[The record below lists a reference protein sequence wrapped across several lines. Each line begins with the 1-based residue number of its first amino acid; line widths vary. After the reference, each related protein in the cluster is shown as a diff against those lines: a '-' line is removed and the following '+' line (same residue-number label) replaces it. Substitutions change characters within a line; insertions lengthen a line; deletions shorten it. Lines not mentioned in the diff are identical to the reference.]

1 MSQMVDITYQDML
14 TLLQN
19 LKSFKFDIGLTPL
32 RDRQF
37 NRCKSNVK
45 YLEYSAMKIPTI
57 ASPVEPYKNNIG
69 LFSKSKEDWIN
80 NLEELINNKE
90 LRLQLG
96 QSAYTDI
103 KENYNL
109 EKVAKRYNDM
119 LKGLINKGVSV

>member
-19 LKSFKFDIGLTPL
+19 L
-32 RDRQF
+32 
-37 NRCKSNVK
+37 
-45 YLEYSAMKIPTI
+45 
-57 ASPVEPYKNNIG
+57 PYKNNIG